1 MNRRQM
7 LQYVAV
13 AGVNRL
19 ALLAAL
25 AVMLMTAAALAQ
37 AESDDKTLSPYFMVQ
52 SDDPTVDR
60 LPLLS
65 TAAEVDIAGV
75 IADVK
80 VVQLYKNEGKKP
92 VEAIYIFPASTRAA
106 VYGMKMTIGD
116 RTIVAEI
123 QRRAEARQNY
133 EAARDAGQS
142 ASLLEQQRPNVF
154 QMNVAN
160 IMPGDTIRVE
170 LYYTEL
176 LVPTDGVYE
185 FVYPTVVGPRYSNVP
200 DKGAPDR
207 ERWVENPYTHQ
218 GEAPLYEFDIRLNL
232 SAGLPIQDM
241 SCPTHKTSINYD
253 GLTWATVKLDPSEQ
267 DGGNRDFILKYRLA
281 GGEIQSGL
289 LLFEG
294 EEENFFLAMI
304 QPPGRVQAK
313 DIPGREYVFIVDVSG
328 SMHGFPLDISKTLLR
343 DLIASLKPTDKF
355 NVLLFAGG
363 NSVMSELSVDA
374 TKANISK
381 AVKVIDE
388 QQGGGGTELL
398 PALKRALALPRAEG
412 MSRTVVI
419 VTDGY
424 VTVEAEAFDLIRRSL
439 GDANM
444 FAFGIGSGVNR
455 HLIEGMAHVG
465 MGEPFVITEP
475 GRAAA
480 EADRFRKYIQSPVLT
495 SVRADFRGLQVYDVE
510 PPTIPDVLAERP
522 VIIFGKYRGEATGSI
537 TVSGHSGRGRYS
549 KTLKVAE
556 FDEDPTNSALRYL
569 WARHRIQILDDY
581 NNLAHDDKRVEE
593 VTQLGLEYNLLTQ
606 YTSFVAI
613 DSRVRNTDGKQV
625 TVKQP
630 LPLPQG
636 VSDYAVGG
644 YAGKGAS
651 RGWSGGMARKSML
664 APTPMVSPQELT
676 EACADEEG
684 DAYQSHTNIM
694 SRRFANVELK
704 LGDVTVSGVLSESTV
719 ERTIER
725 VFPDVLDDYLAELA
739 GDSELEGEMLVKLT
753 VLPDGSVGKVEVLKN
768 ELNPALKNEVTRVLK
783 TLSFPNMTSGEITI
797 QATLSFSQ

>member
-1 MNRRQM
+1 
-7 LQYVAV
+7 
-13 AGVNRL
+13 
-19 ALLAAL
+19 
-25 AVMLMTAAALAQ
+25 
-37 AESDDKTLSPYFMVQ
+37 
-52 SDDPTVDR
+52 
-60 LPLLS
+60 PLLS
-65 TAAEVDIAGV
+65 TTAEVDIAGV

-92 VEAIYIFPASTRAA
+92 VEAIYVFPASTRAA

-116 RTIVAEI
+116 RTIVADI
-123 QRRAEARQNY
+123 QKREEARQNY

-160 IMPGDTIRVE
+160 IMPGDTIKVE

-176 LVPTDGVYE
+176 LVPTEGVYE

-200 DKGAPDR
+200 DKGAPDT
-207 ERWVENPYTHQ
+207 ERWVENPYTRQ
-218 GEAPLYEFDIRLNL
+218 GEAPLYEFDIKLNL

-241 SCPTHKTSINYD
+241 SCPTHKTSISYD
-253 GLTWATVKLDPSEQ
+253 GLTWANVKLDPSEQ

-304 QPPGRVQAK
+304 QPPKRVRAK
-313 DIPGREYVFIVDVSG
+313 DVPGREYVFIVDVSG
-328 SMHGFPLDISKTLLR
+328 SMHGFPIDISKTLLR
-343 DLIASLKPTDKF
+343 DLITSLKPTDKF

-363 NSVMSELSVDA
+363 NSVMSERSVDA

-398 PALKRALALPRAEG
+398 PALKRALALPRADG

-424 VTVEAEAFDLIRRSL
+424 VTVEAEAFDLIRSSL

-465 MGEPFVITEP
+465 MGEPFVVTEP
-475 GRAAA
+475 ERAATQ
-480 EADRFRKYIQSPVLT
+480 ADRFREYIQSPVLT
-495 SVRADFRGLQVYDVE
+495 RVKADFRGLQVYDVE

-522 VIIFGKYRGEATGSI
+522 VIVFGKYKGKPTGSI
-537 TVSGHSGRGRYS
+537 TVTGRSGRGKYS

-593 VTQLGLEYNLLTQ
+593 VTRLGLEYNLLTQ

-613 DSRVRNTDGKQV
+613 DSKVRNTDGEQV

-644 YAGKGAS
+644 YAASGAS
-651 RGWSGGMARKSML
+651 RGWSGVMAKKSML
-664 APTPMVSPQELT
+664 APAPPVSPQSVY
-676 EACADEEG
+676 EACGDEEG
-684 DAYQSHTNIM
+684 DTYRSDADIVT
-694 SRRFANVELK
+694 RRFADAEVK
-704 LGDVTVSGVLSESTV
+704 LGEVRVSSVLSKSTV
-719 ERTIER
+719 ERAINR
-725 VFPDVLDDYLAELA
+725 VLQEVLDDYLVELDA
-739 GDSELEGEMLVKLT
+739 DSGLEGEIQVRLT
-753 VLPDGSVGKVEVLKN
+753 VKPDGSVGKVEVLKS
-768 ELNPALKNEVTRVLK
+768 ELNPALDKEVARVLES
-783 TLSFPNMTSGEITI
+783 LSFPNMTTGEITI
-797 QATLSFSQ
+797 QATLNFSH